1 MKFSSPQRA
10 LRWAYETTNRPIVKI
25 SSVNDMREAS
35 RAGGAAGNGE
45 LTPHDRHAQ
54 AALILS
60 LCERALPA
68 LHMAYVRV
76 QFGREASGFELL
88 SHHLAANF
96 GTGLHGRRSIEQIIR
111 AYCGER
117 IGLREIRKS
126 MSCGML
132 KAVSYRNQ
140 AYDALDAIHAQA
152 LDRLQVEME
161 RRGLMEGVP
170 SAQAGGA

>member
-1 MKFSSPQRA
+1 MKFRNPEHA

-35 RAGGAAGNGE
+35 RAGGAGGNGE
-45 LTPHDRHAQ
+45 LTAHDRHAQ

-60 LCERALPA
+60 LCERTLPA
-68 LHMAYVRV
+68 PHMAYVRV
-76 QFGREASGFELL
+76 QYGREASGFELL
-88 SHHLAANF
+88 GRHLAANF
-96 GTGLHGRRSIEQIIR
+96 GTGLHSRRSIEQIIR
-111 AYCGER
+111 AYCGEK

-152 LDRLQVEME
+152 MDRLSMEME
-161 RRGLMEGVP
+161 SRGLLPGPV
-170 SAQAGGA
+170 AGHAG